1 MEKSIS
7 FVYKSLK
14 LNELNGAQLRLI
26 DACKSAVV
34 GSYAPYSNFNVGAAV
49 LLENDV
55 IVTGANQENVAYPS
69 GMCAERVAMFAANA
83 GYPDS
88 APIALAIAA
97 SQDGIFTE
105 KPVTPCGSC
114 RQVLIESEKRFGR
127 PIQILLYGT
136 EEILLIDNVADLLP
150 LSFEF

>member
-1 MEKSIS
+1 MDKSFS
-7 FVYKSLK
+7 FIYKSLK
-14 LNELNGAQLRLI
+14 LNELSNVQLRLI
-26 DACKSAVV
+26 DACKNAVR

-49 LLENDV
+49 LLENDI

-69 GMCAERVAMFAANA
+69 GMCAERIAMFAANA

-88 APIALAIAA
+88 APIALSIAA
-97 SQDGIFTE
+97 CKNGIFTD
-105 KPVTPCGSC
+105 KPVTPCGAC

-127 PIQILLYGT
+127 SIQILLYGT
-136 EEILLIDNVADLLP
+136 EEIILIDNVADLLP

>member
-1 MEKSIS
+1 MDKTFS

-14 LNELNGAQLRLI
+14 LNELNDAQLRLI
-26 DACKSAVV
+26 NACKNAISS
-34 GSYAPYSNFNVGAAV
+34 SYAPYSNFNVGAAV
-49 LLENDV
+49 LLENDI

-83 GYPDS
+83 GYPNS

-97 SQDGIFTE
+97 CQNGVFTE
-105 KPVTPCGSC
+105 KPVTPCGAC
-114 RQVLIESEKRFGR
+114 RQVLIESEKRFGHS
-127 PIQILLYGT
+127 IQVLLYGT
-136 EEILLIDNVADLLP
+136 DEIILIDSVADLLP

>member
-1 MEKSIS
+1 MDKSFS
-7 FVYKSLK
+7 FIYKSLK
-14 LNELNGAQLRLI
+14 SNELSNVQLRLI
-26 DACKSAVV
+26 DACKNAVR

-49 LLENDV
+49 LLENDI

-69 GMCAERVAMFAANA
+69 GMCAERIAMFAANA

-97 SQDGIFTE
+97 CKNGIFTD
-105 KPVTPCGSC
+105 KPVTPCGAC

-127 PIQILLYGT
+127 SIQILLYGT
-136 EEILLIDNVADLLP
+136 EEIILIDNVADLLP